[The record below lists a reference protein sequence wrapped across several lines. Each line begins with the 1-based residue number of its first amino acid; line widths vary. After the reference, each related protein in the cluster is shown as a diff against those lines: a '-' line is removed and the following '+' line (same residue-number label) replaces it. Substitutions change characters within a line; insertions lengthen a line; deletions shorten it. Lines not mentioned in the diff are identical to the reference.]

1 MTKVFPNGPSSSC
14 SDAIETV
21 LTVWKKSMLLN
32 CEGFTVFN
40 AEGNLVYRVDNY
52 LAGNKGEIL
61 LMDAAGNPLFTIRR
75 KRLSLADSWVVYEG
89 ETGANPR
96 FSARKQMNLLKS
108 KCLARVV
115 ELAGSWSGKGMSVY
129 EIEGCYGKRCC
140 AVYDEKRR
148 IVAEIKRKEAAGG
161 LSFGTDVFRLVVQ
174 PQIDTTVAMALLIL
188 LDQMFGS
195 SSTTP

>member
-1 MTKVFPNGPSSSC
+1 MTKVFPNGASSS
-14 SDAIETV
+14 STDATQTV

-32 CEGFTVFN
+32 CEGFTVFDAN
-40 AEGNLVYRVDNY
+40 GNLAYRVDNY
-52 LAGNKGEIL
+52 LAGNKAQIL

-89 ETGANPR
+89 ESGVNPR

-108 KCLARVV
+108 KCLARIV
-115 ELAGSWSGKGMSVY
+115 EGSWSGMGMCTY

-148 IVAEIKRKEAAGG
+148 IVAEIKRKEATGG
-161 LSFGTDVFRLVVQ
+161 MSFGMDVFRLVVQ
-174 PQIDTTVAMALLIL
+174 PQIDTTVAMALLVL

-195 SSTTP
+195 STP

>member
-14 SDAIETV
+14 SDATETV

-40 AEGNLVYRVDNY
+40 ADGNLVYRVDNY

-89 ETGANPR
+89 ETGLNPPR
-96 FSARKQMNLLKS
+96 FCARKQINLLKS

-115 ELAGSWSGKGMSVY
+115 EAMGRGVY

-140 AVYDEKRR
+140 EVYDEKRR

-161 LSFGTDVFRLVVQ
+161 LSFGTDVFRLIAQ

-195 SSTTP
+195 SSNTP

>member
-1 MTKVFPNGPSSSC
+1 M
-14 SDAIETV
+14 
-21 LTVWKKSMLLN
+21 
-32 CEGFTVFN
+32 
-40 AEGNLVYRVDNY
+40 
-52 LAGNKGEIL
+52 
-61 LMDAAGNPLFTIRR
+61 
-75 KRLSLADSWVVYEG
+75 SLADSWVVYEG
-89 ETGANPR
+89 ETGVNPR
-96 FSARKQMNLLKS
+96 FCARKQMNLLKS

-115 ELAGSWSGKGMSVY
+115 EAMGMGVY

-161 LSFGTDVFRLVVQ
+161 LSFGTDVFRLIVQ
-174 PQIDTTVAMALLIL
+174 PQIDTTLAMALLVL

>member
-1 MTKVFPNGPSSSC
+1 
-14 SDAIETV
+14 
-21 LTVWKKSMLLN
+21 
-32 CEGFTVFN
+32 
-40 AEGNLVYRVDNY
+40 
-52 LAGNKGEIL
+52 
-61 LMDAAGNPLFTIRR
+61 
-75 KRLSLADSWVVYEG
+75 
-89 ETGANPR
+89 
-96 FSARKQMNLLKS
+96 MNLLKS